1 MRAAQIALALRQ
13 GGGSSSGSK
22 EAQGAQNA
30 QDARCSQA
38 NSLSHT
44 QLARTLLH

>member
-22 EAQGAQNA
+22 EAQNA